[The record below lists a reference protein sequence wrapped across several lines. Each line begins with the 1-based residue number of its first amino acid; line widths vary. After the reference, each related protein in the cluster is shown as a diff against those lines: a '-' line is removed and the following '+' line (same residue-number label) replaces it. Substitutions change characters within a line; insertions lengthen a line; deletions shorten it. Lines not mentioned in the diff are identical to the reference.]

1 MAESKNIFIKSKM
14 NKDLD
19 DRLLQQGE
27 YRNAVN
33 IQVSKSESEDVGAL
47 ENVLGNV
54 QKFLT
59 GNTTEKIIGYCVSEE
74 RSSVF
79 LFLTTNSLANNPA
92 GEYSV
97 ALSNN
102 ATHRIVEAVWNGNTF
117 SSTTDLIGGTTG
129 SASSFINFWEG
140 APIIG
145 VNLLENLLFFTD
157 NKNQPRKIN
166 VDTAISQGVGYY
178 NTEDSISVAKFTPY
192 TAPILWQQTETID
205 PNTGQTYQG
214 YETTMKDVVSQYLP
228 QSLPQS
234 QQDNPYYNPT
244 FQGDPDYLEDKFVR
258 FGYRFKYDDGE
269 YSVFSPF
276 TQEAFIPQQDGYFL
290 FNPSGTEDD
299 DNDQSA
305 TYRSTVVDFM
315 ENKVNEITLRI
326 PMPSVE
332 DPSLPATTLAN
343 VTSQFKITEIEILYK
358 ESDEI
363 RVLVADTL
371 TANDI
376 QAQYTPFFISN
387 VGSGYSINS
396 DVATTTNGSG
406 NGLQVDIQA
415 VSNTGEI
422 TSLIIS
428 TDGSGYAEGD
438 VVTITGGGGNATLTI
453 KELNTL
459 EYVYSGTKPFKTLPE
474 AQTVRVFDKVP
485 VKAFAQEV
493 VSNRVVYGN
502 FQTQHTP
509 PLDINYNTGAAAKR
523 PFNNTGSSQNPTNPT
538 LWSTSIV
545 EYPSSTL
552 KQNRNYQAGF
562 VFADRFGRATSVILS
577 NSGDASGGSASQFST
592 VFSPY
597 NDSGVNVGDWPGDTL
612 LVQLNTEIPTSPNA
626 SSLYPGV
633 YNGNP
638 SDPNYNPLG
647 FFSWKIVVKQQEQD
661 YYNVYLPGILNS
673 YPLDNTLEVGL
684 TSHIALLNDNINK
697 IPRDLTE
704 VGPEQKQFRSSVE
717 LFGRV
722 QNTDVVANGTSGVS
736 LSTNFG
742 ALNEQYFPSRFA
754 DTVSTIASEFD
765 LFDVAPNQTN
775 FPAQLNFSFYEA
787 ESNPLIGRI
796 STTNPIGQIEDSSN
810 PNPTYSIQNLAVY
823 ETKPTESRLD
833 IYWETSTSG
842 KITDLNEEVAQQ
854 SGATIFDIDDF
865 DFLFNESFGVWQGSQ
880 PTSYN
885 QPAAFTANPELVQPY
900 GEAIVTGDFYFVTAA
915 NIPITNINITNFNVV
930 NGNNVDVTNQFILMK
945 IQVNQTYTKFDGTVA
960 GPYTEDRFIVVNNTY
975 KNYIADPLLQPE
987 RIYTFSI
994 TAEDVTPNTPAVGI
1008 LRTFNLN
1015 PSTGLENT
1023 PTTIETVIPAQIVVS
1038 YGYSVTANGMAG
1050 QTRFTATNGANNDGT
1065 TTNPQYANRQNGIT
1079 WSIVSQ
1085 TDASGNAVNAFKV
1098 DPGAA
1103 PPTSNSDGVILE
1115 NTYGQNSGRFI
1126 VTLRATGSD
1135 GTFSQATFD
1144 LIIGEETAGGSF
1156 EDGTTYYGNLAGSP
1170 NGVPGEYRVGFGFAG
1185 AENGVGYIASFH
1197 NNSTDF
1203 ATDSSLA
1210 QQSQGNNGGL
1220 KPNSGTGTNDVGWGT
1235 SVTEANTSCY
1245 SPISQGGS
1253 PTNPQNFTS
1262 NFTVKGPSG
1271 GYGLPQGTGYVRVD
1285 MVFPA
1290 LNPSNFQNVAQQID
1304 QIFSVEYRNP
1314 NGAGY
1319 PNNWDRARDIEGTNL
1334 SSETFNGQTL
1344 ANFLSNGD
1352 GVTAY
1357 PGNFSSN
1364 QEERIRYG
1372 CLSNIGSGVVPN
1384 NAVGVYLQ
1392 NGNSIQN
1399 NNDAY
1404 FSRWFVIGNSP
1415 YYNAG
1420 TGAGEYRLVAGLL
1433 STRGSVMPNPTTYG
1447 VRCFNNQGTF
1457 LGVNMLIS
1465 ISAGDFYY
1473 GFGNNRAF
1481 AYKVNTNNFGSRSA
1495 AESVSVL
1502 STNQLVYAREPLPRY
1517 VTTFYQDIS
1526 LTTPYN
1532 FGTSTGPVYLA
1543 YRASDTAPSGSSFVG
1558 NATQGSTSTNLQIAQ
1573 AAEFAAGDTN
1583 VSQST
1588 TQDRR
1593 IWTGYFQL
1601 NGSNGAVKIAGQSE
1615 PKKA

>member
-47 ENVLGNV
+47 ENVLGNI
-54 QKFLT
+54 QKIFT
-59 GNTTEKIIGYCVSEE
+59 GDITEKIIGHYVSEE

-79 LFLTTNSLANNPA
+79 LFLTTNSLADNPT

-117 SSTTDLIGGTTG
+117 SSITDLIGGAG
-129 SASSFINFWEG
+129 GPQSSFINFWEG

-166 VDTAISQGVGYY
+166 VDTALLQGVSYY

-192 TAPILWQQTETID
+192 TAPILWQETETID
-205 PNTGQTYQG
+205 PNTGQPYQG

-228 QSLPQS
+228 NSLPQS
-234 QQDNPYYNPT
+234 STQDNPYYNPT

-332 DPSLPATTLAN
+332 DPSLPTTTLAN

-363 RVLVADTL
+363 RVLVVDTL
-371 TANDI
+371 TANDV

-387 VGSGYSINS
+387 AGTGYVPGTDI
-396 DVATTTNGSG
+396 ATTTSGSG

-428 TDGSGYAEGD
+428 NDGSGYAEGD
-438 VVTITGGGGNATLTI
+438 VVTITGGDGNATLTI

-474 AQTVRVFDKVP
+474 SQTVRVFDKIP
-485 VKAFAQEV
+485 VKAFAQEII
-493 VSNRVVYGN
+493 SNRVVYGN

-509 PLDINYNTGAAAKR
+509 PVDINYNTGSAAKR
-523 PFNNTGSSQNPTNPT
+523 SFNNSGSTQNPTNPT
-538 LWSTSIV
+538 LWTTSIV

-612 LVQLNTEIPTSPNA
+612 LVQLNTAIPTSPNA
-626 SSLYPGV
+626 SNLYPGV
-633 YNGNP
+633 YNGDP

-673 YPLDNTLEVGL
+673 YPFDNTLEVGL

-722 QNTDVVANGTSGVS
+722 QNTNVQANANPGVS

-765 LFDVAPNQTN
+765 LFDVEPFQIA
-775 FPAQLNFSFYEA
+775 FPAELNFSFYEA

-796 STTNPIGQIEDSSN
+796 STTNSIGQIENNSGG
-810 PNPTYSIQNLAVY
+810 TYSIQNLAIY
-823 ETKPTESRLD
+823 ETEPTESRLD

-865 DFLFNESFGVWQGSQ
+865 DFSFNESFSIWQGSQ
-880 PTSYN
+880 PANYN
-885 QPAAFTANPELVQPY
+885 QPAAFTTSPELVQSY
-900 GEAIVTGDFYFVTAA
+900 GQAIMTGDFYFVTAA
-915 NIPITNINITNFNVV
+915 NNPITNINITNFSVV
-930 NGNNVDVTNQFILMK
+930 DGGNTDVTNQFILMK
-945 IQVNQTYTKFDGTVA
+945 ISPGQQYTKYDGTLS
-960 GPYTEDRFIVVNNTY
+960 PIYTEDRFIIVNNTY
-975 KNYIADPLLQPE
+975 KNFIQNQPDA
-987 RIYTFSI
+987 RIYTFTISAQDPVGAPGI
-994 TAEDVTPNTPAVGI
+994 T
-1008 LRTFNLN
+1008 RTFNLN
-1015 PSTGLENT
+1015 PANGLENT
-1023 PTTIETVIPAQIVVS
+1023 PTTIESTIPAQIVVP
-1038 YGYSVTANGMAG
+1038 YGYSAGAGGMDG
-1050 QTRFTATNGANNDGT
+1050 KTRFSATNGANDDGT
-1065 TTNPQYANRQNGIT
+1065 TTNPQYTNRQFGIT
-1079 WSIVSQ
+1079 WSIISQ
-1085 TDASGNAVNAFKV
+1085 TDANGNPVNAFQV
-1098 DPGAA
+1098 VNPMGGS
-1103 PPTSNSDGVILE
+1103 PTGNSDGAIFE
-1115 NTYGQNSGRFI
+1115 NVYGSNSGRFI
-1126 VTLRATGSD
+1126 IVLRATGSD
-1135 GTFSQATFD
+1135 NTFSQATFN

-1156 EDGTTYYGNLAGSP
+1156 EDGNTYYGNIIGSP
-1170 NGVPGEYRVGFGFAG
+1170 TGFPGEYKIGFGFAG
-1185 AENGVGYIASFH
+1185 AENGIGYIASFH

-1203 ATDSSLA
+1203 ATDSTLA
-1210 QQSQGNNGGL
+1210 QQGQGNNGGL
-1220 KPNSGTGTNDVGWGT
+1220 KPNSGTGTTDVGWG
-1235 SVTEANTSCY
+1235 VNNTGSNTTCY
-1245 SPISQGGS
+1245 SPISQGGT
-1253 PTNPQNFTS
+1253 PTNPQNFTQ
-1262 NFTVKGPSG
+1262 NFTVRGQSG

-1290 LNPSNFQNVAQQID
+1290 LNPSNFPGVSQQID

-1319 PNNWDRARDIEGTNL
+1319 PNNWVKARDIEGTNL
-1334 SSETFNGQTL
+1334 SSENIGGSA

-1357 PGNFSSN
+1357 PANFTN
-1364 QEERIRYG
+1364 QAERIRYG
-1372 CLSNIGSGVVPN
+1372 CVSSIGSSRVPF
-1384 NAVGVYLQ
+1384 NAVGIYLD
-1392 NGNSIQN
+1392 NGNSTSN

-1420 TGAGEYRLVAGLL
+1420 TGAGEYRLVGGLL
-1433 STRGSVMPNPTTYG
+1433 STRGSVMPQNTYG
-1447 VRCFNNQGTF
+1447 VRCFNPQGTF
-1457 LGVNMLIS
+1457 LGVNMQIA

-1473 GFGNNRAF
+1473 SFGNNRAF
-1481 AYKVNTNNFGSRSA
+1481 AYKVNTTQYGSRTA
-1495 AESVSVL
+1495 AEGASVL
-1502 STNQLVYAREPLPRY
+1502 SANQLVYAREPLPRY
-1517 VTTFYQDIS
+1517 VTTFYQDIG
-1526 LTTPYN
+1526 LTTPYD

-1543 YRASDTAPSGSSFVG
+1543 YRASNIAPSGSSYVG
-1558 NATQGSTSTNLQIAQ
+1558 NATQGSTSTNLRMAQ
-1573 AAEFAAGDTN
+1573 ALEFAAGDSSA
-1583 VSQST
+1583 SQSI

-1593 IWTGYFQL
+1593 VWTGYFNL
-1601 NGSNGAVKIAGQSE
+1601 NGSSGAAKIAGQSR
-1615 PKKA
+1615 PKKS

>member
-1 MAESKNIFIKSKM
+1 M
-14 NKDLD
+14 
-19 DRLLQQGE
+19 
-27 YRNAVN
+27 
-33 IQVSKSESEDVGAL
+33 
-47 ENVLGNV
+47 
-54 QKFLT
+54 
-59 GNTTEKIIGYCVSEE
+59 
-74 RSSVF
+74 
-79 LFLTTNSLANNPA
+79 
-92 GEYSV
+92 
-97 ALSNN
+97 
-102 ATHRIVEAVWNGNTF
+102 
-117 SSTTDLIGGTTG
+117 
-129 SASSFINFWEG
+129 
-140 APIIG
+140 
-145 VNLLENLLFFTD
+145 
-157 NKNQPRKIN
+157 
-166 VDTAISQGVGYY
+166 
-178 NTEDSISVAKFTPY
+178 
-192 TAPILWQQTETID
+192 
-205 PNTGQTYQG
+205 
-214 YETTMKDVVSQYLP
+214 
-228 QSLPQS
+228 
-234 QQDNPYYNPT
+234 
-244 FQGDPDYLEDKFVR
+244 
-258 FGYRFKYDDGE
+258 
-269 YSVFSPF
+269 
-276 TQEAFIPQQDGYFL
+276 

-315 ENKVNEITLRI
+315 KNKVNEITLRI
-326 PMPSVE
+326 PMPSAE
-332 DPSLPATTLAN
+332 DPSLSTTTLAN

-363 RVLVADTL
+363 RVLVVDTL

-376 QAQYTPFFISN
+376 QAQYIPFFISN
-387 VGSGYSINS
+387 LGSGYSTGTDI
-396 DVATTTNGSG
+396 ATTTTGSG

-415 VSNTGEI
+415 VGNTGEI

-438 VVTITGGGGNATLTI
+438 IVTITGGGGNATLTI

-485 VKAFAQEV
+485 VKAFSQEII
-493 VSNRVVYGN
+493 SNRVVYGN

-509 PLDINYNTGAAAKR
+509 PIDINYNTGSAAKR
-523 PFNNTGSSQNPTNPT
+523 PFNNSGSAQNPTNPT
-538 LWSTSIV
+538 LWTTSIV

-597 NDSGVNVGDWPGDTL
+597 NDNGVNVGDWPGDTL
-612 LVQLNTEIPTSPNA
+612 LVQLNTAIPTSPNA
-626 SSLYPGV
+626 SNLYPGV
-633 YNGNP
+633 YNGDP

-661 YYNVYLPGILNS
+661 YYNVYVPGILAA
-673 YPLDNTLEVGL
+673 YPLDITLEVGL
-684 TSHIALLNDNINK
+684 TSHVDLLNDNINK
-697 IPRDLTE
+697 VPRDLTE

-722 QNTDVVANGTSGVS
+722 QNTDAVANGTSGI

-742 ALNEQYFPSRFA
+742 ALNEQYFPARQA
-754 DTVSTIASEFD
+754 DTVSTISTMID
-765 LFDVAPNQTN
+765 LFNVDLSAPSQNG
-775 FPAQLNFSFYEA
+775 PYDEAFYEY
-787 ESNPLIGRI
+787 ESNPLIARI
-796 STTNPIGQIEDSSN
+796 STVKQIGQVD
-810 PNPTYSIQNLAVY
+810 PTGAQANWAIKNLAIY
-823 ETKPTESRLD
+823 ETEPTESRLD

-865 DFLFNESFGVWQGSQ
+865 DFSFNESFSIWQGSQ
-880 PTSYN
+880 PSNYN
-885 QPAAFTANPELVQPY
+885 QPAAFTANPELVQSY
-900 GEAIVTGDFYFVTAA
+900 GEAIVTGDFYFVTSA
-915 NIPITNINITNFNVV
+915 NIPITNINITNFSVV
-930 NGNNVDVTNQFILMK
+930 DGNNVDVTNQFILMK
-945 IQVNQTYTKFDGTVA
+945 IQVGQSYTKFDGTVA
-960 GPYTEDRFIVVNNTY
+960 GPYTEDRFIIVNNTY
-975 KNYIADPLLQPE
+975 KNYIANTPND
-987 RIYTFSI
+987 RIYTFTI

-1023 PTTIETVIPAQIVVS
+1023 PTTITSTIPAQIVVS
-1038 YGYSVTANGMAG
+1038 YGYSPGAGGMDN
-1050 QTRFTATNGANNDGT
+1050 QTRFSATNGANNDGT
-1065 TTNPQYANRQNGIT
+1065 VTNPQYTNRQNGIT

-1085 TDASGNAVNAFKV
+1085 TDASGNPTNAFQIV
-1098 DPGAA
+1098 NPMGGA
-1103 PPTSNSDGVILE
+1103 PIGNSDGAIFE
-1115 NTYGQNSGRFI
+1115 NVYGQNSGRFI
-1126 VTLRATGSD
+1126 IVLRATGSD

-1156 EDGTTYYGNLAGSP
+1156 EDGTTYYGNMPGSP
-1170 NGVPGEYRVGFGFAG
+1170 SGIPGEYSPGFGFG
-1185 AENGVGYIASFH
+1185 AAEDGVGYIASFH

-1210 QQSQGNNGGL
+1210 QAASGNNGGL
-1220 KPNSGTGTNDVGWGT
+1220 KPNSGTGTNDVGWGNP
-1235 SVTEANTSCY
+1235 VTTESNTTCY
-1245 SPISQGGS
+1245 SPVSQGAS
-1253 PTNPQNFTS
+1253 TTNPQNFTQ
-1262 NFTVKGPSG
+1262 NFTVKGQSG

-1290 LNPSNFQNVAQQID
+1290 LNPSNFPNVDQQID

-1319 PNNWDRARDIEGTNL
+1319 PNNWVKARDIEGTNL
-1334 SSETFNGQTL
+1334 SSESIGGFAT
-1344 ANFLSNGD
+1344 NFLSNGD

-1357 PGNFSSN
+1357 PANFSS

-1372 CLSNIGSGVVPN
+1372 CLSGIGSALMPSD
-1384 NAVGVYLQ
+1384 AVGIYLS
-1392 NGNSIQN
+1392 NGNSSSN

-1404 FSRWFVIGNSP
+1404 FSRWFAIGNSP

-1433 STRGSVMPNPTTYG
+1433 STRGFTMATTTYG
-1447 VRCFNNQGTF
+1447 VSCENPIGTF
-1457 LGVNMLIS
+1457 LGVNMQIA

-1481 AYKVNTNNFGSRSA
+1481 AYKVDTTAHATRSA
-1495 AESVSVL
+1495 AENVNVVAV
-1502 STNQLVYAREPLPRY
+1502 NQLVYAREPLPRY

-1526 LTTPYN
+1526 LTTPYD
-1532 FGTSTGPVYLA
+1532 FGSFTGVQFLA

-1558 NATQGSTSTNLQIAQ
+1558 NATQGSSSTNIKMAQ
-1573 AAEFAAGDTN
+1573 ALEFAAGDSTA
-1583 VSQST
+1583 SQST

-1593 IWTGYFQL
+1593 IWTGEFSF
-1601 NGSNGAVKIAGQSE
+1601 NGSSGVSKSAGQSR

>member
-47 ENVLGNV
+47 ENVLGNI
-54 QKFLT
+54 QKIST
-59 GNTTEKIIGYCVSEE
+59 GNITEKIIGHYVSEE

-79 LFLTTNSLANNPA
+79 LFLTTNSLADNPT

-102 ATHRIVEAVWNGNTF
+102 ATHRIVEAVWNGDTF
-117 SSTTDLIGGTTG
+117 SSITDLIGGTTG
-129 SASSFINFWEG
+129 SQSSFINFWEG

-166 VDTAISQGVGYY
+166 VDTALLQGVSYY

-192 TAPILWQQTETID
+192 TAPILWQQTEIID
-205 PNTGQTYQG
+205 PNTGQPYQG
-214 YETTMKDVVSQYLP
+214 YETTMKDVVSEYLP
-228 QSLPQS
+228 KSLPQT

-276 TQEAFIPQQDGYFL
+276 TQETFIPQQDGYFL

-363 RVLVADTL
+363 RVLVVDTL

-387 VGSGYSINS
+387 AGTGYAPGTGI
-396 DVATTTNGSG
+396 ATTTSGSG
-406 NGLQVDIQA
+406 VGLQVDIQA

-474 AQTVRVFDKVP
+474 AQTVRVFDKIP
-485 VKAFAQEV
+485 VKAFAQEII
-493 VSNRVVYGN
+493 SNRVVYGN

-509 PLDINYNTGAAAKR
+509 PTDINYNTGSAAKR
-523 PFNNTGSSQNPTNPT
+523 PFNNTGSAQNPTNPT
-538 LWSTSIV
+538 LWTTSIV
-545 EYPSSTL
+545 EYPSSTK

-612 LVQLNTEIPTSPNA
+612 LVQLNTAIQTSPNA
-626 SSLYPGV
+626 STLYPGV
-633 YNGNP
+633 YNGDP

-722 QNTDVVANGTSGVS
+722 QNTDVIANGSAGV

-765 LFDVAPNQTN
+765 LFDVAPNQGAG
-775 FPAQLNFSFYEA
+775 FPVKLDFSFYEA

-796 STTNPIGQIEDSSN
+796 STTNPIGQIEDSGT
-810 PNPTYSIQNLAVY
+810 NPTYSIQNLAIY
-823 ETKPTESRLD
+823 ETEPVESRLD

-865 DFLFNESFGVWQGSQ
+865 DFSFNESFSIWQGSQ
-880 PTSYN
+880 PTSYT
-885 QPAAFTANPELVQPY
+885 QPAAFTASPELVQSY
-900 GEAIVTGDFYFVTAA
+900 GQAIMTGDFYFVTAA
-915 NIPITNINITNFNVV
+915 NNPITNINITNFNVV
-930 NGNNVDVTNQFILMK
+930 DGGSTDVTNQFILMK
-945 IQVNQTYTKFDGTVA
+945 ISPGQQYTKYDGTLS
-960 GPYTEDRFIVVNNTY
+960 PIYTEDRFIIVNNTY
-975 KNYIADPLLQPE
+975 KNYIQNQPNA
-987 RIYTFSI
+987 RIYTFTIS
-994 TAEDVTPNTPAVGI
+994 AEDPVGAPGI
-1008 LRTFNLN
+1008 IRTFNLN
-1015 PSTGLENT
+1015 PATGLENT
-1023 PTTIETVIPAQIVVS
+1023 PTTIETVIPAQIVVP
-1038 YGYSVTANGMAG
+1038 YGYSPGAGGMDG
-1050 QTRFTATNGANNDGT
+1050 QTRFSATNGANNDGT
-1065 TTNPQYANRQNGIT
+1065 TTNPQYTNRQNGIT

-1085 TDASGNAVNAFKV
+1085 TDASGNPTNAFQIV
-1098 DPGAA
+1098 NPMGGA
-1103 PPTSNSDGVILE
+1103 PIGNSDGGVFE
-1115 NTYGQNSGRFI
+1115 NVYGTNAGRF
-1126 VTLRATGSD
+1126 TLTVRATGSD
-1135 GTFSQATFD
+1135 NTFSQATFD

-1156 EDGTTYYGNLAGSP
+1156 ESGNTLYGGSSFGSP
-1170 NGVPGEYRVGFGFAG
+1170 GLNSDYTPAAFDADAG
-1185 AENGVGYIASFH
+1185 NGVGYVASFH
-1197 NNSTDF
+1197 NNSNNFT
-1203 ATDSSLA
+1203 TDSTIAES
-1210 QQSQGNNGGL
+1210 SGSSNDGDC
-1220 KPNSGTGTNDVGWGT
+1220 KPNANQVGWN
-1235 SVTEANTSCY
+1235 NTNFNNACY
-1245 SPISQGGS
+1245 SSTAASGS
-1253 PTNPQNFTS
+1253 PGPGNQPYNWTD
-1262 NFTVKGPSG
+1262 NFTVQGPSG
-1271 GYGLPQGTGYVRVD
+1271 GYGLPQGTGYIKVD
-1285 MVFPA
+1285 MK
-1290 LNPSNFQNVAQQID
+1290 
-1304 QIFSVEYRNP
+1304 FSAADSFNYPNARQLISQKFSIEYRDP

-1319 PNNWDRARDIEGTNL
+1319 PNNWVKARDIEGVNI
-1334 SSETFNGQTL
+1334 SSENIGGTAT
-1344 ANFLSNGD
+1344 NFLSNGD
-1352 GVTAY
+1352 TVTAY
-1357 PGNFSSN
+1357 PANYTASLP
-1364 QEERIRYG
+1364 ERIQYG
-1372 CLSNIGSGVVPN
+1372 CLDSSGPGPSNGQS
-1384 NAVGVYLQ
+1384 VYVE
-1392 NGNSIQN
+1392 NGNSNGN
-1399 NNDAY
+1399 NNNGY
-1404 FSRWFVIGNSP
+1404 YSRWVAIGNSP
-1415 YYNAG
+1415 VYNAG
-1420 TGAGEYRLVAGLL
+1420 TGAGEYRLVAGGL
-1433 STRGSVMPNPTTYG
+1433 STRNFSTGSGYYG
-1447 VRCFNNQGTF
+1447 VRCFNSTPQQIYGF
-1457 LGVNMLIS
+1457 GGIS
-1465 ISAGDFYY
+1465 FGITAGDFYY
-1473 GFGNNRAF
+1473 DFGNNRAF
-1481 AYKVNTNNFGSRSA
+1481 AYKIDTTPHTTRST
-1495 AESVSVL
+1495 AEGMSVSSVNL
-1502 STNQLVYAREPLPRY
+1502 LVYAREPLPRY
-1517 VTTFYQDIS
+1517 VSQFYTDPS
-1526 LTTPYN
+1526 LAPQYTLDL
-1532 FGTSTGPVYLA
+1532 GTGSPAYFA
-1543 YRASDTAPSGSSFVG
+1543 YRPSDTAPSGSSFVA
-1558 NATQGSTSTNLQIAQ
+1558 NAQSNTNLLMAQ
-1573 AAEFAAGDTN
+1573 AAEFAAGDN
-1583 VSQST
+1583 SVSPST
-1588 TQDRR
+1588 TLQTSR
-1593 IWTGYFQL
+1593 IWTGYFLRQGTTSSQKTA
-1601 NGSNGAVKIAGQSE
+1601 GSSQ
-1615 PKKA
+1615 PKKG

>member
-47 ENVLGNV
+47 ENVLGNI
-54 QKFLT
+54 QKIST
-59 GNTTEKIIGYCVSEE
+59 GDITEKIIGHYVSEE

-79 LFLTTNSLANNPA
+79 LFLTTNSLANNPT

-102 ATHRIVEAVWNGNTF
+102 ATHRIVEAVWNGSTF
-117 SSTTDLIGGTTG
+117 SSITDLIGGTTG

-166 VDTAISQGVGYY
+166 VDTALLQGVSYY

-192 TAPILWQQTETID
+192 TAPILWQETQIID
-205 PNTGQTYQG
+205 PQSGQPYQG
-214 YETTMKDVVSQYLP
+214 YETTMKDVVSEYLP
-228 QSLPQS
+228 NSLPQS
-234 QQDNPYYNPT
+234 SVLPNPYYNPT

-276 TQEAFIPQQDGYFL
+276 TQETFIPQQDGYFL

-332 DPSLPATTLAN
+332 DPSLPTTTLAN

-363 RVLVADTL
+363 RVLVVDTL

-387 VGSGYSINS
+387 EGSGYVPGTGI
-396 DVATTTNGSG
+396 ATTTNGSG

-474 AQTVRVFDKVP
+474 AQTVRVFDKIP
-485 VKAFAQEV
+485 VKAFAQEII
-493 VSNRVVYGN
+493 SNRVVYGN

-509 PLDINYNTGAAAKR
+509 PADINYNTGSAAKR
-523 PFNNTGSSQNPTNPT
+523 PFNNSGSTQNPTNPT
-538 LWSTSIV
+538 LWTTSIV

-552 KQNRNYQAGF
+552 KQNRNYQVGF

-612 LVQLNTEIPTSPNA
+612 LVQLNTAIQTSPNA
-626 SSLYPGV
+626 STLYPGV
-633 YNGNP
+633 YNGDP

-684 TSHIALLNDNINK
+684 TSHIPLLNDNINK

-722 QNTDVVANGTSGVS
+722 QNTDVVANGSTGV

-765 LFDVAPNQTN
+765 LFDVAPNQSN
-775 FPAQLNFSFYEA
+775 FPVKLNFSFYEA

-796 STTNPIGQIEDSSN
+796 STTNPIGQIEDSGN
-810 PNPTYSIQNLAVY
+810 TNPTYSIQNLAIY

-865 DFLFNESFGVWQGSQ
+865 DFSFNESFSIWQGSQ
-880 PTSYN
+880 PATYN
-885 QPAAFTANPELVQPY
+885 QPAAFTANPELVQSY
-900 GEAIVTGDFYFVTAA
+900 GQAIMTGDFYFVTAA
-915 NIPITNINITNFNVV
+915 NNPITNINITNFNVV
-930 NGNNVDVTNQFILMK
+930 DGGNTDVTNQFILMK
-945 IQVNQTYTKFDGTVA
+945 ISPGQQYTKYDGTLSPV
-960 GPYTEDRFIVVNNTY
+960 YTEDRFIIVNNTY
-975 KNYIADPLLQPE
+975 KNFIQNQPNA
-987 RIYTFSI
+987 RIYTFTIS
-994 TAEDVTPNTPAVGI
+994 AEDPVGAPGI
-1008 LRTFNLN
+1008 IRTFNLN
-1015 PSTGLENT
+1015 PTTGLENT

-1038 YGYSVTANGMAG
+1038 YGYSTTPGGMAG
-1050 QTRFTATNGANNDGT
+1050 QTRFAATNGANNDGT
-1065 TTNPQYANRQNGIT
+1065 VTNPQYANRQFGIT
-1079 WSIVSQ
+1079 WSIISQ
-1085 TDASGNAVNAFKV
+1085 TDANGTSVNAFKV
-1098 DPGAA
+1098 DPAA
-1103 PPTSNSDGVILE
+1103 GPPTSNSDGVILE
-1115 NTYGQNSGRFI
+1115 NVYGSNSGRFTI
-1126 VTLRATGSD
+1126 VLRATGSD
-1135 GTFSQATFD
+1135 NTFSQATFD

-1156 EDGTTYYGNLAGSP
+1156 EDGTTYYGNMIGSP
-1170 NGVPGEYRVGFGFAG
+1170 NGVPGEYKPGFGFGG

-1197 NNSTDF
+1197 NNSADF

-1235 SVTEANTSCY
+1235 SVTESNSTCY
-1245 SPISQGGS
+1245 SPVSQGGT
-1253 PTNPQNFTS
+1253 PQNPQNFTQ
-1262 NFTVKGPSG
+1262 NFTVRGQSG

-1290 LNPSNFQNVAQQID
+1290 LNPSNFQSVNQQID

-1314 NGAGY
+1314 SGAGY
-1319 PNNWDRARDIEGTNL
+1319 PNNWVKARDIEGSNL
-1334 SSETFNGQTL
+1334 SSENIGGS
-1344 ANFLSNGD
+1344 APNFLSNGN
-1352 GVTAY
+1352 GVVAY
-1357 PGNFSSN
+1357 PANFSSG

-1372 CLSNIGSGVVPN
+1372 CLSNVGQGIIPN
-1384 NAVGVYLQ
+1384 NAVGVYLS
-1392 NGNSIQN
+1392 NGNSGSN

-1433 STRGSVMPNPTTYG
+1433 STRGSVMPFNTYG
-1447 VRCFNNQGTF
+1447 VRCFNAQGTQ
-1457 LGVNMLIS
+1457 LMVNMQIA

-1481 AYKVNTNNFGSRSA
+1481 AYKVNTNNFGSRTAS
-1495 AESVSVL
+1495 ESVSVN
-1502 STNQLVYAREPLPRY
+1502 SVSQLVYAREPLLRY

-1543 YRASDTAPSGSSFVG
+1543 YRASNTAPSGSSFVA
-1558 NATQGSTSTNLQIAQ
+1558 NATQGSTSTNLRMAQ
-1573 AAEFAAGDTN
+1573 AAEFAAGDSS

-1593 IWTGYFQL
+1593 IWTGYFNL
-1601 NGSNGAVKIAGQSE
+1601 NGSNGAVKIAGQSQ